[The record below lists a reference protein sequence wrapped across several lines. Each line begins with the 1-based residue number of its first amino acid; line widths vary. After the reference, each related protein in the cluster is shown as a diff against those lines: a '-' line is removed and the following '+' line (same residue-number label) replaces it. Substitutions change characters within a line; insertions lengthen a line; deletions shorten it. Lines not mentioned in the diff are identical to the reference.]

1 MSLILATHH
10 LDLSRRIIE
19 RTRDSTRVTVRKR
32 ALRHHTPRRHRI
44 IGHGYFSRLGPGIVT
59 GAADDDPS
67 GIATYSQV
75 GAAFGFGLLWST
87 VLVAP
92 MAAAVQENAARL
104 GLATGKGL
112 ATLIR
117 EHFPRPVL
125 YGALALTIGANT
137 FNIAAD
143 VGSMAASTRLVV
155 DLPAALLVVAFTI
168 GMVALAILLPYHRY
182 ARVLR
187 WLALS
192 LLAYPLVLLTVDVDW
207 GAVLEQLLHPQLI
220 GGAAGLAA
228 LIAVFGTTV
237 SPYLFFWQASEEV
250 EEEIEHH
257 DIGHRLTEDHVRA
270 MRVDVIGGMTS
281 AVAIAFIII
290 VVAAS
295 TLNPA
300 GITTVATA
308 EQAAAA
314 LRPLAGDL
322 SGLIFAV
329 GIVGLGLLAVPVL
342 AGSTAYAFS
351 EAFGWHEG
359 LSKTFREARG
369 FYGVLGGSML
379 AGLLI
384 DVFAIDSI
392 RALYYAAILNGLAAP
407 PLIVLMLILGRDA
420 RVVGEHRSGR
430 LSLVIVGFTIVA
442 SIAAPIAYL
451 VTA

>member
-1 MSLILATHH
+1 L
-10 LDLSRRIIE
+10 
-19 RTRDSTRVTVRKR
+19 TRVTVRLR
-32 ALRHHTPRRHRI
+32 PLRHHIPRRHRI
-44 IGHGYFSRLGPGIVT
+44 TGHGYFSRLGPGIVT

-117 EHFPRPVL
+117 ERFPRPVL
-125 YGALALTIGANT
+125 YGALALTIAANT

-143 VGSMAASTRLVV
+143 VGSMAAATHLVIDV
-155 DLPAALLVVAFTI
+155 PAALLVVAFTV
-168 GMVALAILLPYHRY
+168 GMVALAVILPYHRY

-207 GAVLEQLLHPQLI
+207 GAVLENLLHPRLV
-220 GGAAGLAA
+220 GGAEGLAA

-257 DIGHRLTEDHVRA
+257 DIGHRLTKDNVRA

-281 AVAIAFIII
+281 AVTIAFIII

-295 TLNPA
+295 TLHPA

-308 EQAAAA
+308 EQAADA

-322 SGLIFAV
+322 SGLIFAL

-369 FYGVLGGSML
+369 FYGVLAGSML

-384 DVFAIDSI
+384 DVFAINSI

-407 PLIVLMLILGRDA
+407 PLIVLMLLLGRDA

-430 LSLVIVGFTIVA
+430 LSLVIVGFTIIA

-451 VTA
+451 VIA

>member
-1 MSLILATHH
+1 M
-10 LDLSRRIIE
+10 
-19 RTRDSTRVTVRKR
+19 
-32 ALRHHTPRRHRI
+32 P
-44 IGHGYFSRLGPGIVT
+44 
-59 GAADDDPS
+59 
-67 GIATYSQV
+67 
-75 GAAFGFGLLWST
+75 
-87 VLVAP
+87 VLV
-92 MAAAVQENAARL
+92 
-104 GLATGKGL
+104 
-112 ATLIR
+112 
-117 EHFPRPVL
+117 
-125 YGALALTIGANT
+125 
-137 FNIAAD
+137 
-143 VGSMAASTRLVV
+143 VV
-155 DLPAALLVVAFTI
+155 FTV
-168 GMVALAILLPYHRY
+168 GMVVLAVFLPYHRY

-192 LLAYPLVLLTVDVDW
+192 LLAYPLVLLTIDVDW
-207 GAVLEQLLHPQLI
+207 DAVLEHLLHPRLV
-220 GGAAGLAA
+220 GGAEGLAA

-250 EEEIEHH
+250 EEEIERHEV
-257 DIGHRLTEDHVRA
+257 GHRLTRDHVRA
-270 MRVDVIGGMTS
+270 MRVDVIGEMTS
-281 AVAIAFIII
+281 AVAIAFVII

-308 EQAAAA
+308 EQAAEA

-322 SGLIFAV
+322 SGFIFAV

-359 LSKTFREARG
+359 LSKTFRQARG
-369 FYGVLGGSML
+369 FYGVLASSML

-392 RALYYAAILNGLAAP
+392 RALYYSAILNGLVAP

-420 RVVGEHRSGR
+420 RLVGEHRSGR
-430 LSLVIVGFTIVA
+430 LSLAIVGFTIVA
-442 SIAAPIAYL
+442 SIATPIAYL